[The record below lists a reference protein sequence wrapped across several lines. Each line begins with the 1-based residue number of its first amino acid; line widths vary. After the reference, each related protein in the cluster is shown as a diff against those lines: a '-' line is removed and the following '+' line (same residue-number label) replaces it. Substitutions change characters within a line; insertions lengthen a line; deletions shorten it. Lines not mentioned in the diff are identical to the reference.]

1 MAETNPAGEQRAHA
15 RLVLYQVSLGLVL
28 VAINHRAIQVALPT
42 LTHVFRADLTFIQWV
57 LLVYDLA
64 VIGLVL
70 TLGRLGDLFGRKW
83 IYISG
88 FLIFVLASALCGL
101 AQTSAQLISARV
113 LQGIGGAVILAN
125 GRALVTIN
133 SPPSERGKALGIT
146 STAYHVGYL
155 TGPTLGGFIIDTIGW
170 RWIFF
175 ATMPIGLACAYFAAR
190 VLKEREKTAAAVK
203 VDWRGALYLLL
214 ANIGFVYALNQL
226 PHLGIGHAVVFSF
239 FIVSLASLALFVHT
253 ERRVPSPILSLA
265 LFRNRLFTFSNLSL
279 FFVTSTQSGITVL
292 LPFYL
297 QNLMHFTP
305 TQMGWLLIGSSAVI
319 VLLAPLAGWLS
330 DRFGSRLLCTVG
342 AAVVVLGQFLIGS
355 FTLESSIFA
364 LVLPQLLIGLG
375 WALFNSPNQSAIMS
389 AVTRDQAGAASGMT
403 VTTARVG
410 GAIGIALAGAIM
422 TYALGAHGLTAEE
435 IESPESW
442 SAAPRQ
448 FLSAFSFTA
457 HFLNGFALL
466 AVLFSMLRGGNKN
479 EAP

>member
-1 MAETNPAGEQRAHA
+1 MADATPASEQRTHA

-42 LTHVFRADLTFIQWV
+42 LTQVFRADLSFIQWV

-88 FLIFVLASALCGL
+88 FVIFVVASAFCGL
-101 AQTSAQLISARV
+101 AQTSAQLIAARV

-133 SPPSERGKALGIT
+133 SLPAERGKALGIT

-175 ATMPIGLACAYFAAR
+175 MTLPIGLGCAYFAAR
-190 VLKEREKTAAAVK
+190 VLKEREQSTAPVN
-203 VDWRGALYLLL
+203 VDWLGALYLLL

-226 PHLGIGHAVVFSF
+226 PYLGIGHAVVFSF
-239 FIVSLASLALFVHT
+239 FIVSLASLVLFVRT
-253 ERRVPSPILSLA
+253 ERRAQTPILNLA
-265 LFRNRLFTFSNLSL
+265 LFRNRLFTLSNLSL
-279 FFVTSTQSGITVL
+279 FFITSTQSGITVL

-297 QNLMHFTP
+297 QNLMNFTP

-330 DRFGSRLLCTVG
+330 DRFGSRLLCTFG
-342 AAVVVLGQFLIGS
+342 AAVIVLGQFLIGS

-364 LVLPQLLIGLG
+364 LVLPQVFIGLG

-389 AVTRDQAGAASGMT
+389 AVSRDQVGAASGMT

-422 TYALGAHGLTAEE
+422 TYALGAQGLTAEQ
-435 IESPESW
+435 IESPASW
-442 SAAPRQ
+442 SIAPRQ
-448 FLSAFSFTA
+448 FLHAFTFTT
-457 HFLNGFALL
+457 HFLNAFALL

-479 EAP
+479 VTS